1 MKKEEILDKFV
12 RTPSRVAVVGASP
25 RAERAVSRV
34 MNYLAG
40 AGFTIFPVNPAYEGT
55 KIGGRIC
62 AASLESLGEA
72 VDVVALFL
80 SADKQG
86 SVAEGLGKMPVKP
99 VVWFQPGA
107 ENPSLAGEL
116 EKRGYNVIPS
126 ACLMEE
132 HMNMRR

>member
-1 MKKEEILDKFV
+1 LKKEEILDKFV

-25 RAERAVSRV
+25 RPERAVSRV

-40 AGFTIFPVNPAYEGT
+40 GGFTIFPVNPAYEGT
-55 KIGGRIC
+55 KIGGRLC

-86 SVAEGLGKMPVKP
+86 SVAEGLDKMPAKP